1 MRVSW
6 ENFVDAKKLVRIK
19 EIIEL
24 WEAKLQQVNCILY
37 SNPLTFDIS
46 TVQKGQVHV
55 ICLFLSPSSLS

>member
-37 SNPLTFDIS
+37 SDPLTFDIS
-46 TVQKGQVHV
+46 TVQKGQVNV
-55 ICLFLSPSSLS
+55 IWLFLSPLSLS

>member
-37 SNPLTFDIS
+37 LDPLTFDIS
-46 TVQKGQVHV
+46 SVQEGQVHV